1 MPRIIRIDE
10 TVDDSTD
17 IKISAGKSKKRLKN
31 EAGLHYKTPAS
42 SLFLRDVVRTIKTA
56 GRRHT
61 GKHRFVKNAAKN
73 MQRVIVKSRFVC
85 HHSAQNGLKSLRDH
99 CGYFTRKGVADIGHD
114 TAEIYNGAGRVEAG
128 ALDDWLQ
135 KAAGDRHHFRFIVS
149 PENSRNLDLTAY
161 TRDLVAQLERDLGTR
176 LDYLAVNHFNT
187 DTPHAH
193 LIIRGVDEKGKDLV
207 ISRDYI
213 ANGVRNRAREIATGF
228 LGPRS
233 ELELKIGI
241 TREVDREA
249 FTSLDRDLKTL
260 AARHP
265 DAAIDLRTAPGRDS
279 AFAAFRRAARAQR
292 LKFLESLGLATETSP
307 GVWKLREECEQ
318 TLRELGMR
326 NDIIKTMHRS
336 LAPGNN
342 QEKQIYNPSL
352 PELKSITG
360 VVIEKGVA
368 DELRDS
374 KYLIVSATDTRLY
387 YVPLVS
393 KSEAPEQEARPGNI
407 VTISPGG
414 QDGGL
419 RTADRKII
427 AIAAA
432 NNGIYSPE
440 THRLQ
445 INRYRLPHGVTV
457 EQYLENYRKRLHAL
471 ERRGLISRAGE
482 AAWRIPAGLEKRLRD
497 RGGSYAKITLESTD
511 DFARQVHSPSPT
523 WLDRE
528 LAAGRLPQGTEA
540 GSSFTR
546 DLDRAKAQRLATLM
560 QRGIAFRTGQGL
572 TVRRDFVEQMDKE
585 RPRNGLKPGRNDRG
599 LDR

>member
-1 MPRIIRIDE
+1 MPRIIRIDD

-31 EAGLHYKTPAS
+31 DAGLHYKTPAS
-42 SLFLRDVVRTIKTA
+42 SLFLRDVVRTMKTA

-61 GKHRFVKNAAKN
+61 GKHRFVKNATKS
-73 MQRVIVKSRFVC
+73 MQRVIVKSRFVR
-85 HHSAQNGLKSLRDH
+85 HHSAINGLKSLRDH

-128 ALDDWLQ
+128 SLDGWLQ
-135 KAAGDRHHFRFIVS
+135 NAAGDRHHFRFIVS
-149 PENSRNLDLTAY
+149 PENSRNLDLTAF
-161 TRDLVAQLERDLGTR
+161 TRDLVEQLERDLGTR

-193 LIIRGVDEKGKDLV
+193 LIVRGVDDTGKDLV

-213 ANGVRNRAREIATGF
+213 ANGVRNRAREIATGH

-233 ELELKIGI
+233 ELELKKGI

-260 AARHP
+260 AAQYP
-265 DAAIDLRTAPGRDS
+265 EGAIDLRINPGRES

-307 GVWKLREECEQ
+307 GVWKVREECEK

-326 NDIIKTMHRS
+326 NDIIKIMHRS

-342 QEKQIYNPSL
+342 QEKQIYDSRRPDQKN
-352 PELKSITG
+352 ITG
-360 VVIEKGVA
+360 VVVEKGLS
-368 DELRDS
+368 DELHDN

-387 YVPLVS
+387 YVPLSS
-393 KSEAPEQEARPGNI
+393 KSEAPEHSAKLGNI

-414 QDGGL
+414 QGGGL

-440 THRLQ
+440 THRRQ
-445 INRYRLPHGVTV
+445 VNKYRLPHGVTV

-471 ERRGLISRAGE
+471 ERRGLVGRVGE
-482 AAWRIPAGLEKRLRD
+482 ASWRVPAGLEKRLRD
-497 RGGSYAKITLESTD
+497 RGGSYAKITLESAD

-540 GSSFTR
+540 GSTFTR
-546 DLDRAKAQRLATLM
+546 ELDRAKAQRIATLM
-560 QRGIAFRTGQGL
+560 QRGIASRTGQGFTL
-572 TVRRDFVEQMDKE
+572 RRDFVEQMDKE
-585 RPRNGLKPGRNDRG
+585 RPRNGLKPGRKDRG